1 MPTNRQAGAGEETRV
16 GHGQGR
22 PAGGAFFARVHILA
36 SAALVALLLA
46 GCASADGPS
55 AGITEAALAQG
66 SVETVGAPASGAE
79 ADPRIAAGQSRAAP
93 APTGRQKPAEL
104 AYPTFGAP
112 AQVGDRPVLTQQQ
125 RDSMQKNLEN
135 LASQREKDMLRQI
148 EADE

>member
-1 MPTNRQAGAGEETRV
+1 M

-22 PAGGAFFARVHILA
+22 QGGAGASRMHLLAGG
-36 SAALVALLLA
+36 ALVALLLA

-55 AGITEAALAQG
+55 AGITEAALAPAAD
-66 SVETVGAPASGAE
+66 SAESPGAPVAASAATAE
-79 ADPRIAAGQSRAAP
+79 ADPRVAAGQSRAAP
-93 APTGRQKPAEL
+93 PPTGRVKPPEL

-125 RDSMQKNLEN
+125 RDAMQKNLEN
-135 LASQREKDMLRQI
+135 LASQREKEMLRQI